1 MVRLEIFLS
10 LFVIFLAINSSKGF
24 NDNDLTIH
32 IPPGSAECFYQ
43 TINKEKSVEIEYQVI
58 AGGDLDVDF
67 RLTGPNGK
75 VIVAEGKKNDGIH
88 TVDPVEPGDYEL
100 CFSNRFSRI
109 SSKTVFFEIILD
121 SEEDDDEDVWKNFVE
136 PDADYGDR
144 MTTLEAE
151 IDNIKTNM
159 AKTIQIQSLLRV
171 FEAKDRNIVE
181 RNFERINIWS
191 LINVVVMLT
200 VLFLQVFM
208 IRNMF
213 DDGKKVRT

>member
-1 MVRLEIFLS
+1 
-10 LFVIFLAINSSKGF
+10 
-24 NDNDLTIH
+24 
-32 IPPGSAECFYQ
+32 
-43 TINKEKSVEIEYQVI
+43 
-58 AGGDLDVDF
+58 
-67 RLTGPNGK
+67 
-75 VIVAEGKKNDGIH
+75 
-88 TVDPVEPGDYEL
+88 
-100 CFSNRFSRI
+100 
-109 SSKTVFFEIILD
+109 
-121 SEEDDDEDVWKNFVE
+121 
-136 PDADYGDR
+136 
-144 MTTLEAE
+144 
-151 IDNIKTNM
+151 M

>member
-1 MVRLEIFLS
+1 
-10 LFVIFLAINSSKGF
+10 
-24 NDNDLTIH
+24 
-32 IPPGSAECFYQ
+32 
-43 TINKEKSVEIEYQVI
+43 
-58 AGGDLDVDF
+58 
-67 RLTGPNGK
+67 
-75 VIVAEGKKNDGIH
+75 
-88 TVDPVEPGDYEL
+88 
-100 CFSNRFSRI
+100 
-109 SSKTVFFEIILD
+109 
-121 SEEDDDEDVWKNFVE
+121 
-136 PDADYGDR
+136 

-208 IRNMF
+208 IRICLMMARKF
-213 DDGKKVRT
+213 ELKLLISFICSISACSCL